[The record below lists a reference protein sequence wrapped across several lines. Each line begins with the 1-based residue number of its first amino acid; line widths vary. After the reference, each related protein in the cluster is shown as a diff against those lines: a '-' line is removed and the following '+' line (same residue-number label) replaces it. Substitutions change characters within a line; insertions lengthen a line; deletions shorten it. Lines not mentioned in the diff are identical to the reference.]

1 MIINHIKPRRIYYAR
16 SQGINR
22 RKKSVKKYSFA
33 VKTLVAVCGIALCL
47 MCVFLLPLWGTDL
60 LVSTVN
66 AMMYYELS
74 NAFGFLKNYNIS
86 IVGFLA
92 SCVYPWLFYFGAVSN
107 ALSVAG
113 MFKFDKSKVRL
124 NDGKFE
130 VMLVRK
136 ITGASGFFSMLKKMI
151 KGEYDGDSLISLTS
165 SDIKF
170 TFDSEST
177 VRSTANSAEI
187 YARRI

>member
-1 MIINHIKPRRIYYAR
+1 M
-16 SQGINR
+16 
-22 RKKSVKKYSFA
+22 
-33 VKTLVAVCGIALCL
+33 
-47 MCVFLLPLWGTDL
+47 
-60 LVSTVN
+60 
-66 AMMYYELS
+66 
-74 NAFGFLKNYNIS
+74 
-86 IVGFLA
+86 A
-92 SCVYPWLFYFGAVSN
+92 SCVYPWLFYFSAVSN
-107 ALSVAG
+107 ALNVAG

-151 KGEYDGDSLISLTS
+151 KGEYDGDSLISLTY

>member
-1 MIINHIKPRRIYYAR
+1 M
-16 SQGINR
+16 
-22 RKKSVKKYSFA
+22 
-33 VKTLVAVCGIALCL
+33 CGIALCL
-47 MCVFLLPLWGTDL
+47 MCVFLLPLWGTAL
-60 LVSTVN
+60 LVSAVN

-92 SCVYPWLFYFGAVSN
+92 SCVYPWLFYFGAISN

>member
-1 MIINHIKPRRIYYAR
+1 M
-16 SQGINR
+16 
-22 RKKSVKKYSFA
+22 
-33 VKTLVAVCGIALCL
+33 LCL
-47 MCVFLLPLWGTDL
+47 MCVFLLPLWGTAL
-60 LVSTVN
+60 LVSAVN

-92 SCVYPWLFYFGAVSN
+92 SCVYQWLFYFGAASN

-113 MFKFDKSKVRL
+113 MFKFDKNKVRL

-151 KGEYDGDSLISLTS
+151 KGGYDGDSLISLTS

>member
-1 MIINHIKPRRIYYAR
+1 
-16 SQGINR
+16 
-22 RKKSVKKYSFA
+22 
-33 VKTLVAVCGIALCL
+33 
-47 MCVFLLPLWGTDL
+47 MCIFLLPLQGTAL
-60 LVSTVN
+60 LVGAVN

-92 SCVYPWLFYFGAVSN
+92 SCVYPWLFFLCAVSN

-113 MFKFDKSKVRL
+113 MFKFDKSKVRF

-151 KGEYDGDSLISLTS
+151 KGGYDGDSLISLTS

-187 YARRI
+187 YAPRI